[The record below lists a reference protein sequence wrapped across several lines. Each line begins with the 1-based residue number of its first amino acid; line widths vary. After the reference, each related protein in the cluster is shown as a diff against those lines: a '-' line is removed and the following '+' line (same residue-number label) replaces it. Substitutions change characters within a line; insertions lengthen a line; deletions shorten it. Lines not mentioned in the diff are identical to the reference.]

1 MCIYETG
8 VLVWA
13 LASAVSAAAICCAGI
28 SREL

>member
-1 MCIYETG
+1 MYETG

-28 SREL
+28 SLEL